1 MKQMIEKI
9 FLKDSYRTAEEERFA
24 KASLFAYVGVVA
36 NIVLFLLKAILGL
49 MVNSLSLLSDAF
61 NNLSDTMNFVL
72 SLVAAHL
79 SKKPADEEHPFG
91 HGRIEYIMG
100 FVITIII
107 FLAAYEFLKQSI
119 ERILHPNSLTFSY
132 ITIISLVISIIIK
145 LWLAKILKNVG
156 KEIDH
161 VSLIASGSDSLN
173 DAVITSVVLL
183 SFFLYRIRSD
193 IPFDGIAG
201 VMVSIFILISGYG
214 IAKDTIG
221 RLLGNNSHTKLMDE
235 IKEIILSREEIL
247 SIHDLVLHDY
257 GPTNKMASAHV
268 EMDSQFTL
276 LKAHSIIDQIED
288 EINKRYGIQMTIH
301 IDPIDIH
308 NERRARIESYLQ
320 AALEEYYPEL
330 HIHGLHLEGKKN
342 IHFDIEVPFS
352 STIDEDKL
360 VYDLTKKLEEKGEDV
375 QIHVTFDQ
383 GFTSRG

>member
-301 IDPIDIH
+301 IDTIDIH